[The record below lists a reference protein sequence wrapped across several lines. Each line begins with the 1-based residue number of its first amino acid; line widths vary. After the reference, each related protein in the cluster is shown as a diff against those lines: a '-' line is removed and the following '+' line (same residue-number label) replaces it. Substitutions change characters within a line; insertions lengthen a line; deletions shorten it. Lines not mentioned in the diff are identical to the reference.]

1 LIRKL
6 VIIYISLSVSFITY
20 SQEPID
26 ALRYGMTGHGGTARA
41 RAIGGA
47 IVALGG
53 DISTASVNPAG
64 LAFFR
69 TNEFVFSPLIGFN
82 NTNINYLSSSK
93 NSSKLVADLSNIGL
107 IFTKEGSR
115 NGKWRNFTFAFGV
128 NKSAN
133 FGNTVSLSGRN
144 NESSYSEK
152 YLEELIE
159 NIVTDPNKAANN
171 FPYGSSLAFNTYL
184 IDTIS
189 GPGNIING
197 YRSLATP
204 QTGVLQEQ
212 TTKSTG
218 NMQEFYI
225 SGSANLQEKLFLG
238 GSILFNK
245 ILYERTNIFRETDA
259 TKKLNNFNY
268 FETEEFLHSEGI
280 GVGVKLGAIFKPSS
294 QLRLGMAF
302 HSPMLYSMDDRY
314 STKIT
319 TDLEGYLGNGKLTQ
333 SSTDFNNGE
342 LGQFQYNY
350 KNPMRIM
357 FGASYIF
364 SGVEDVSK
372 QKGFISADVELIDYT
387 SSTFKT
393 FKTSTGESNGGVYLS
408 QVNATMQ
415 EQFKSALNVRLGGEI
430 KFNTLMARAGFNFIG
445 NPYNGSD
452 ITANRINISTGL
464 GYRNK
469 GILLDLTYVHQLM
482 KDVTFPYRLYNGFFE
497 QGFVKGTNGMLVAT
511 IGFKF

>member
-1 LIRKL
+1 MIRKL
-6 VIIYISLSVSFITY
+6 VIIYIFLSVSFIAY

-53 DISTASVNPAG
+53 DISAASVNPAG

-69 TNEFVFSPLIGFN
+69 TNEFVLSPVLGFN

-93 NSSKLVADLSNIGL
+93 NSKKLIADLSNVGL
-107 IFTKEGSR
+107 IFTKPGSR
-115 NGKWRNFTFAFGV
+115 NGQWRNFTFAFGI
-128 NKSAN
+128 NKLAN
-133 FGNTVSLSGRN
+133 FGNNISLSGKN

-184 IDTIS
+184 IDTIA
-189 GPGNIING
+189 GPGNVING

-212 TTKSTG
+212 TTKTTG
-218 NMQEFYI
+218 IMQEFYI
-225 SGSANLQEKLFLG
+225 AGSANLKDKIFLG

-245 ILYERTNIFRETDA
+245 ISYERTNTFRESDA
-259 TKKLNNFNY
+259 TKNLNNFNF
-268 FETEEFLHSEGI
+268 FETEEFLRSEGI
-280 GVGVKLGAIFKPSS
+280 GVGLKIGAIYKATS

-302 HSPMLYSMDDRY
+302 HSPMLYSMDDRF

-350 KNPMRIM
+350 KNPMRVM

-364 SGVEDVSK
+364 NGVEDVSK

-387 SSTFKT
+387 TSAFKT
-393 FKTSTGESNGGVYLS
+393 FKTNTGESNGGVYLS
-408 QVNATMQ
+408 EVNSVMQ
-415 EQFKSALNVRLGGEI
+415 EQFKSAVNVRLGGEI

-445 NPYNGSD
+445 NPYKVSD
-452 ITANRINISTGL
+452 INSNRINISTGL

-469 GILLDLTYVHQLM
+469 GIFFDLTYIHQLM

-497 QGFVKGTNGMLVAT
+497 QGFVKGTNGILVAT